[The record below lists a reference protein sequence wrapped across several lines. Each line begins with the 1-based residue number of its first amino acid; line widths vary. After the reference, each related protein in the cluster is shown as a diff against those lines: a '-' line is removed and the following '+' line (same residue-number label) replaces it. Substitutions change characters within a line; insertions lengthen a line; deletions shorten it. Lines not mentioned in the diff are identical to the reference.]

1 MLKTILDWLT
11 PETIQALG
19 VAFAGAITAW
29 LGRETILRKR
39 LQGEFDELKKSLAK
53 VQDLLKLATRYIRDL
68 RSHNTN
74 LANLLRQ
81 HAPDVEVPNEPQL
94 PRELDEEL

>member
-1 MLKTILDWLT
+1 MLKTILEWLS

-19 VAFAGAITAW
+19 VAFAGGMTVW
-29 LGRETILRKR
+29 VGRETLLRKK
-39 LQGEFDELKKSLAK
+39 QQNEIDELKKSLVK
-53 VQDLLKLATRYIRDL
+53 IQGLLKKATRYIRDL

-81 HAPDVEVPNEPQL
+81 HAPKVEIPPEPQL
-94 PRELDEEL
+94 PKELEEDL